1 VVAGGSPARRPRGL
15 ALWADLTGLTIEQ
28 PRTPLDESAI
38 DFVGAEVWA
47 RPGLTRKE
55 RRWITLT
62 CAAVTGRAGPLRYH
76 LRAALRTGDITLDEL
91 REFVLH
97 LAVYAGWP
105 TASEASS
112 LVTEVADELRR

>member
-1 VVAGGSPARRPRGL
+1 
-15 ALWADLTGLTIEQ
+15 
-28 PRTPLDESAI
+28 
-38 DFVGAEVWA
+38 
-47 RPGLTRKE
+47 
-55 RRWITLT
+55 
-62 CAAVTGRAGPLRYH
+62 